1 MTDEQAGRKE
11 TQCKTDPF
19 SIVTKFSVSSF
30 NHAVRGSD
38 MKALSI
44 IALTAVHPF
53 ETSGAEDDTMKCS
66 PLAWTLCGAA
76 FTLNEDLFKVQCNDT
91 IQS

>member
-1 MTDEQAGRKE
+1 
-11 TQCKTDPF
+11 
-19 SIVTKFSVSSF
+19 
-30 NHAVRGSD
+30 

>member
-1 MTDEQAGRKE
+1 
-11 TQCKTDPF
+11 
-19 SIVTKFSVSSF
+19 
-30 NHAVRGSD
+30 

-66 PLAWTLCGAA
+66 PLVWTLCGAA
-76 FTLNEDLFKVQCNDT
+76 FVLNEDLFKVQCNDT